1 MRRFSFLQ
9 RLSARSRPRV
19 SKPPLTQFK
28 TNRFIAEALAAST
41 VKLEGRDILATWK
54 VLFSIVA
61 TPLLYTIYAIIASV
75 IAYKKN
81 APPVVLHWMPVWIF
95 VGMPFLA
102 MSSLKFGEAGMDVFK

>member
-1 MRRFSFLQ
+1 MSLHPPRRFQ
-9 RLSARSRPRV
+9 
-19 SKPPLTQFK
+19 K
-28 TNRFIAEALAAST
+28 TEEPSAEALAAST

-61 TPLLYTIYAIIASV
+61 TPLLYTTYAIIASV

-81 APPVVLHWMPVWIF
+81 APPVILHWMPVWIF